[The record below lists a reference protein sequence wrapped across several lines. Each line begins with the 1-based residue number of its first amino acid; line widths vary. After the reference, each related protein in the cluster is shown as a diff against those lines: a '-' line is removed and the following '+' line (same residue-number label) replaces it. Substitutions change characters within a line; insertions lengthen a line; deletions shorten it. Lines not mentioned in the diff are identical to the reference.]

1 MSLYEM
7 LPRKMPQ
14 PETQSDTVESHSD
27 DAWLDPFSLLAEE
40 ALELAFDEPQHAL
53 AGDAAAPGAEPPPD
67 AGDENG
73 LQAYIRAAFER
84 KLPQITEY
92 REKGYNLRGPDE
104 GAVKKLQAAL
114 ERASREPGAGV
125 LLEPA
130 RRFLAVLQ
138 TLPDDPAMP
147 PVLQETVLQASRL
160 VQLLSTALEAL
171 TAGTKTGGLDWEA
184 EAKKSARQQR
194 AKLVAALPEADR
206 AQQLQAEGLM
216 FSETY
221 RLGAEFK
228 QFARLQ
234 DSLMAESRIVRHRL
248 TGWLEENTTRIEEG
262 ARDIRESAINTLLA
276 QATAKPSGTPEQLAA
291 WGARFQEYARYLP
304 GRDTEFDTRRLAGNP
319 LASALSSMMKPG
331 QDEAAHVRLA
341 RAMLPVTAALG
352 QASALLVRAQTRVAL
367 PETETNKVIMKPKL
381 SLPEKARL
389 AGRGVLTS
397 TATLARKAGHR
408 TVRGAFRT
416 GHLARHLLH
425 LTPDP
430 EGLDRTVRNTG
441 LLLLDEIQQT
451 ERQLG
456 QLATQAWLL
465 QEATEQQWR
474 VQAETASLAP
484 AMPELSAL
492 LAAELQK
499 EATRWQLTGQQA
511 LVSLEGMLS
520 HFARLT
526 ESGFYSELSDELQ
539 QAKALSEQKRFG
551 DIAGMAGT
559 MSGVAEGLGGIARGL
574 DSAVIRLSEHGHAG
588 GQELNTLLGSYR
600 RQLSQLKAQVKT
612 RVTGIT
618 GSSLASFS
626 RGGMLARGVAE
637 WAEALKQAWLAGLAP
652 AQRADAATQFDQ
664 ALMAVM
670 EENRAHFAG
679 SHDPQAEGFLKRLT
693 LARRHAAAGTQIY
706 PPTAE
711 EILAGS
717 RSVPEDLRRWAERKV
732 LGGALWAVL
741 RGGFNLVTGPVSLP
755 VRVAIRGARTGY
767 TLAGGLRQMN
777 RVRLGAGPA
786 TEAKRRLVNQALAK
800 IGIRLALSLS
810 PAVGWSVAV
819 TITAAEAGRKRHDT
833 KALKKMVKRFALN
846 IPEEGLWA
854 GGYAG
859 TRAAIEAVI
868 RVRTEQAIREATEKM
883 AADAR
888 AQLAALFGEQ
898 NDVDLL
904 SLLAMTDSDDDVTG
918 TTEAEKDTA
927 EDDTDAVVA
936 AGPATAPDE
945 ETQETTVVEEEVVTI
960 TRQLKRVE
968 PVVPLYSGLSRR
980 GVHMSGGQNYNGPPP
995 VQTANR
1001 GENEGEAEVPKRRGK
1016 RSAETDELKPS
1027 NYYYPAP
1034 NRETAID
1041 AALERRILQ
1050 IFPIKNGFRI
1060 PAKNATLSSP
1070 RQKVYRYEGSDF
1082 LYIGGRYR
1090 YIKFISQS
1098 EDGAWEAEVYPY
1110 QRPLSAENQPF
1121 RIKFNIEDDRWHLAD
1136 DAANGV
1142 KINPDIVTTIYV
1154 SSVDQQ
1160 TSEEARQAPADNAYT
1175 YDQMLPGDEGQVY
1188 DDGANKY
1195 VFMGGRY
1202 WLIEFLD
1209 DYKFTIPAM
1218 NKDEE
1223 MYIYTASELQPSPKP
1238 IDPVKP
1244 ALPET
1249 TQQTDTED
1257 NVSVQGKVMPA
1268 QQGDQSSDKKSAAG
1282 PSVSQL
1288 LQTKAKR
1295 WLNAEASQTAS
1306 SIAGTEGTVY
1316 KKSNG
1321 ELSIF
1326 INNRHFP
1333 FIFVGTKAGAIFV
1346 EDEGKQKAIIIRIE
1360 NNVWQY
1366 FGENNAENFR
1376 LFVSL
1381 LDKDNFDED
1390 VKKEITSLLASEG
1403 GSWLDTLLNIKKA
1416 ILKQFNRLYLQPT
1429 SKNLNDVLWLNF
1441 IISSYL
1447 STSSASEGTAEN
1459 GDLQWNESLLELYQ
1473 AAFSVDVDDP
1483 VGIANAQHVFYL
1495 KDEAE
1500 RKVKILN
1507 TASLEKNIADLNRK
1521 ISINAEAINHHN
1533 VAIGNTKIEEVKDYL
1548 RRGLQKIQKQHDDLV
1563 KKRDALQPVLNE
1575 LNKRKQKYQQEIK
1588 NYTAQFGTYW
1598 AGITLG
1604 KELFNRNRSL
1614 LSINASLS
1622 QIAVRSLV
1630 DLALQEVAI
1639 TSKAR
1644 TEYTESELSELKKI
1658 RVAKLE
1664 IKQLLFRQ
1672 QAFESLLPLLEQSD
1686 IQPPE
1691 AKGNYQDILWANEQG
1706 ERLSQS
1712 FSSSESTAD
1721 NNALLPA
1728 ILYWLVKFKKTVA
1741 EIKDENIEKIIDEYS
1756 NDIQKFNPLTQEK
1769 AVPEGYTPLSGML
1782 GSEFFETQTEFN
1794 EQFSNYKEKYS
1805 SYDASERVKELLL
1818 LTGLSVEEVMQD
1830 VKKTVRLKISLFDKF
1845 EHPEVGELL
1854 FLQLPDSRWVFF
1866 SIFPGAVTFKFFT
1879 NDEMLSNDYL
1889 RTIVSLDPSHGG
1901 EGIDEVYDMRFFADK
1916 YGFNP
1921 KKANKYKGSDIRWN
1935 DIKTG
1940 LMLGMLYKDELAN
1953 GQPVPE
1959 FMTNGKTYS
1968 LSYNTRDNKVGNG
1981 TVIST
1986 LNTSMRSV
1994 LIQSA
1999 TALKTGLYTPSAIQ
2013 KIAFFLVPFYK
2024 EIYHAS
2030 TDKDYQP
2037 DAMSI
2042 MFDIIG
2048 VVGVAAQ
2055 AGVKVGTI
2063 IKNTATLGK
2072 ILQQGA
2078 KSGLSGKALKIYAIK
2093 ELAKESGFSA
2103 LKILKTGALATID
2116 LVDPIAVKSL
2126 FTITINRINK
2136 TDILRKPFAAAS
2148 SAGVTR
2154 GINKKY
2160 ARTDIALES
2169 MKPQTVHGSTVY
2181 ASAENA
2187 GKGPYFIKVEES
2199 IYEVRWDSAFETWRT
2214 VDPDNPNVLSF
2225 GVAIKQENNNWV
2237 VRNAENT
2244 SPAAAKEVSPGVQK
2258 ATVPEAR
2265 KTVMSAGLAPDNP
2278 VRAAA
2283 RRDRYKESAVKESGD
2298 YAAQLLEDAKLLSSE
2313 SASSLKAGLKQ
2324 AFANPA
2330 KGTDELFSSSRII
2343 ESEEQLLRVKLGE
2356 ILIFSEVD
2364 PQGKITRRVHVM
2376 VSIGNGRFAGIKNSV
2391 LGSSLNDSK
2400 SILTAEQ
2407 LGEFNNNLFTRRGDD
2422 SLPALQIIAGDVK
2435 NSARPEYPSLQS
2447 LAENLT
2453 TLPDDTD
2460 IVAKTTGLLK
2470 QAGELAPEQAS
2481 ALQEKLTVMLKASK
2495 GGATIAGTTESLFS
2509 TAVKVTDRAALHS
2522 MEKGKMVVFGNAS
2535 SPSFAAHHLMYSL
2548 GDGDFLMVNPHLL
2561 DKSLSSKNGIINAS
2575 QFPDE
2580 LFTKYGVLSGD
2591 VSLGRLRT
2599 TSLLGRDAS
2608 FFVDGPILTV
2618 RLHGAPGIANFMDA
2632 YELAE
2637 VIKGLGL
2644 RESPP
2649 LKLGQ
2654 IREIKLESCFGAFG
2668 FLPTGKALAHILG
2681 KKVTAYPFKFSNA
2694 LRNTRDQFKRA
2705 KVYMPSDFPT
2715 ADLITQIEKQQAR
2728 NYDFW
2733 NRLLGIYVE
2742 IRGKRPVPP
2751 REGYSFDYLLD
2762 NVAELASGK
2771 TDVATF
2777 LQKTPEYKTGLAG
2790 DVSELETLCKGEVSD
2805 AEAFAER
2812 CMDIITLSN
2821 NAARQLHQHLGGEDD
2836 RALVAK
2842 IRG

>member
-7 LPRKMPQ
+7 LPQKQPQ
-14 PETQSDTVESHSD
+14 TLPDTSDSHND
-27 DAWLDPFSLLAEE
+27 NAWLDPFSLLAEE
-40 ALELAFDEPQHAL
+40 ALELEGELAFDEPQHAL

-114 ERASREPGAGV
+114 EKATQEPEVRV
-125 LLEPA
+125 LAEPA
-130 RRFLAVLQ
+130 RRFLFTLQ
-138 TLPDDPAMP
+138 GLAINDPAMP
-147 PVLQETVLQASRL
+147 PVLQETVLQANRL
-160 VQLLSTALEAL
+160 IQLLSTALEAL
-171 TAGTKTGGLDWEA
+171 AAGAKTGGLDWEA
-184 EAKKSARQQR
+184 EAKKSAREQR
-194 AKLVAALPEADR
+194 AKLVAALPGADR

-216 FSETY
+216 FSESY

-234 DSLMAESRIVRHRL
+234 DSLMAESRLVRHRL

-291 WGARFQEYARYLP
+291 WGARFQEFARSLP

-319 LASALSSMMKPG
+319 LAAAFSSVMNASA
-331 QDEAAHVRLA
+331 DESAHVRLA

-755 VRVAIRGARTGY
+755 LRVAIRGARTGY

-810 PAVGWSVAV
+810 PVVGWSVAV

-904 SLLAMTDSDDDVTG
+904 SLLAMADNDDDVTG
-918 TTEAEKDTA
+918 TTDAEEDTA
-927 EDDTDAVVA
+927 DDDTDAVDS
-936 AGPATAPDE
+936 AGPATDPDE
-945 ETQETTVVEEEVVTI
+945 EAQETTVVEEGVVTI

-1110 QRPLSAENQPF
+1110 QRPLSAQNQPF

-2037 DAMSI
+2037 DVMSI

-2694 LRNTRDQFKRA
+2694 LRNTQDQFKRA

-2733 NRLLGIYVE
+2733 NRLLGMYAE
-2742 IRGKRPVPP
+2742 IRGKRPVPVPP
-2751 REGYSFDYLLD
+2751 REGSSFNYLLD

-2771 TDVATF
+2771 TDAATF
-2777 LQKTPEYKTGLAG
+2777 LQKTPDYKTGLAG

-2805 AEAFAER
+2805 AEAFAQR

-2821 NAARQLHQHLGGEDD
+2821 NAAKQLHQHLGGEEE
-2836 RALVAK
+2836 
-2842 IRG
+2842 